1 MIAGSSIGWRRIFW
15 RLRAIATWNGSRGTS
30 RLTRK
35 ISAGGWGRIRLS
47 RIGLSIARWL
57 GKRWLGKLMKEAR
70 FFFFVKKKQKTF
82 ANLAY
87 ALPRRVG
94 LMDKSF
100 LLLFYKKEESSFC
113 VASIKA

>member
-1 MIAGSSIGWRRIFW
+1 
-15 RLRAIATWNGSRGTS
+15 
-30 RLTRK
+30 
-35 ISAGGWGRIRLS
+35 
-47 RIGLSIARWL
+47 
-57 GKRWLGKLMKEAR
+57 MKEAR
-70 FFFFVKKKQKTF
+70 FFFFAKKKQKTF
-82 ANLAY
+82 ADLAY